1 MSFRL
6 RLGAWPPVAALA
18 LAGTALLASGSQT
31 RADHRAVLYEG
42 LSAAD
47 RARAEENLQATLE
60 TRESQAR
67 MSWRR
72 ADGSWGGTVMP
83 LRTFRIESG
92 IYCREFIED
101 IILSGAERSATFTAC
116 RNGSGTW
123 ITVE

>member
-1 MSFRL
+1 MRRRL
-6 RLGAWPPVAALA
+6 RLRACLPAVALA
-18 LAGTALLASGSQT
+18 LAGAAVLATGPQA
-31 RADHRAVLYEG
+31 RADHRADLYEG

-47 RARAEENLQATLE
+47 QAKAEENLQSALE
-60 TRESQAR
+60 TRQSQAR

-92 IYCREFIED
+92 IYCREFQED
-101 IILSGAERSATFTAC
+101 IIFTVAPRSATFTAC
-116 RNGSGTW
+116 RDGGGTW